1 MKIFNSTPALG
12 PVVAATA
19 LLVAG
24 EARAQEI
31 SLNYDALSSLEEPL
45 ATDIGGVTL
54 ALTGLVD
61 VPLALD
67 IESADGQDD
76 SSIGLVGNFQI
87 SAETQLDNRW
97 TLGIAYFGQYATD
110 ANSVFEGV
118 DDYSDNVAAF
128 VGTSSGTFIGGNIA
142 GQVREQT
149 RRSRGVGNASLAFDN
164 FYGGLDDWGGAY
176 VGRFGPSI
184 LSAAVDENGDFEL
197 GATFQRPVDKNDI
210 RLTVRIADG
219 RFTSSD
225 QTTRFD
231 SKGIGLVGEIV
242 YGSTRFDL
250 GAGYERLES
259 AAVDADRWFLSA
271 GARTQIRNL
280 TLSAEAHYGRVAG
293 ESEKSASLGAAYAIG
308 RGLSLNA
315 GLNYRK
321 ANITSGGVDIVT
333 ADEIQGLFSVR
344 FSF

>member
-1 MKIFNSTPALG
+1 MKPAKYMPVFG
-12 PVVAATA
+12 PVAVAAM
-19 LLVAG
+19 LVAG
-24 EARAQEI
+24 PARAQEI

-45 ATDIGGVTL
+45 ATEIGGVTFV
-54 ALTGLVD
+54 LTGLVD

-67 IESADGQDD
+67 IESDDGRDD
-76 SSIGLVGNFQI
+76 SSIGFVGNFQI

-110 ANSVFEGV
+110 ANSVFDGV

-128 VGTSSGTFIGGNIA
+128 VGTSFGTFIGGNIS

-149 RRSRGVGNASLAFDN
+149 RRSRGVGNAALAFDD

-176 VGRFGPSI
+176 VGRFGPSL

-197 GATFQRPVDKNDI
+197 GVTFQRPVDKNDV
-210 RLTVRIADG
+210 RLTARLAQG
-219 RFTSSD
+219 RFTSAD
-225 QTTRFD
+225 LTTRFD
-231 SKGIGLVGEIV
+231 TRGIGLVGEIV
-242 YGSTRFDL
+242 YGSTKFDL

-259 AAVDADRWFLSA
+259 ATVDADRWFLSA
-271 GARTQIRNL
+271 GAQTQIKNL
-280 TLSAEAHYGRVAG
+280 MLSAEAHYGQVDG
-293 ESEKSASLGAAYAIG
+293 QSEQSASLGAAYAIG

-315 GLNYRK
+315 GLNYKK
-321 ANITSGGVDIVT
+321 ARITSGGVDIVAT
-333 ADEIQGLFSVR
+333 DEIQGLLSVR